1 MPPTFLTQAQAT
13 GESFLILP
21 ENRFAWTALN
31 RLADETGD
39 AARLVFLEGPA
50 GVGKSLA
57 IRTVLRQM
65 QAADPELNVQRV
77 TASQWAAEFAE
88 AAQKRSIPQF
98 QKKYRELDVFVCEDL
113 TGISGRPETQQQLV
127 SVIDELVRLDAR
139 MIFSAKTPPG
149 GLTDFLPR
157 LIDRWHGGIVAGL
170 RRPSFES
177 RERLLKHFA
186 KMREISLSKPV
197 IDEIATRCVGSPR
210 ELWGLLTQLEST
222 TRLHRRTITVESV
235 RSELAAE
242 NRPPAATLSKIA
254 KAVAKHFGV
263 TLAGMRDTGRS
274 AKIVRPR
281 QCGMFLSRELTEE
294 PLQSIAEFYGR
305 RHHSTVLH
313 AVKRVQNEM
322 VEEPALRQHLDRIR
336 NNLGVPG
343 TA

>member
-1 MPPTFLTQAQAT
+1 MTPTFLTQAQPT

-31 RLADETGD
+31 RLANETGD
-39 AARLVFLEGPA
+39 AARMVFLEGPA

-57 IRTVLRQM
+57 IRSILRQM
-65 QAADPELNVQRV
+65 QAADPELSVQRV
-77 TASQWAAEFAE
+77 TAAQWAAEFAE

-98 QKKYRELDVFVCEDL
+98 QKKYRELNVFVCEDL
-113 TGISGRPETQQQLV
+113 TGLSGRMETQQQLV

-139 MIFSAKTPPG
+139 MIFSSKSPPG
-149 GLTDFLPR
+149 GLIDFLPR
-157 LIDRWHGGIVAGL
+157 LIDRWHGGIVAGV
-170 RRPSFES
+170 RRPSVES

-186 KMREISLSKPV
+186 KLRDLSLSGEV
-197 IDEIATRCVGSPR
+197 IEEIATRCVGSPR
-210 ELWGLLTQLEST
+210 ELWGLLTQLEAT
-222 TRLHRRTITVESV
+222 ARLHRQPITTDSV
-235 RSELAAE
+235 RRELSSDT
-242 NRPPAATLSKIA
+242 RPPATTLSKIA

-313 AVKRVQNEM
+313 AVKRVQNEL
-322 VEEPALRQHLDRIR
+322 VEEPSLRQHLDRIR
-336 NNLGVPG
+336 TNLGVPG

>member
-1 MPPTFLTQAQAT
+1 MAHTILRQTPVT

-21 ENRFAWTALN
+21 ENRFAWTALT
-31 RLADETGD
+31 RLANEAPE
-39 AARLVFLEGPA
+39 AARTVYLEGPA

-57 IRTVLRQM
+57 IRSILRQM
-65 QAADPELNVQRV
+65 QAGNSGLNVQRV

-88 AAQKRSIPQF
+88 ASQRKSIPQF

-113 TGISGRPETQQQLV
+113 TGISGRSETQQQLV

-139 MIFSAKTPPG
+139 MIFCAKTPPG
-149 GLTDFLPR
+149 GLVDFLPR
-157 LIDRWHGGIVAGL
+157 LIDRWHGGIVAGMRL
-170 RRPSFES
+170 PALES
-177 RERLLKHFA
+177 RERLLRHFA
-186 KMREISLSKPV
+186 KLKDLAVSDAAIEEIS
-197 IDEIATRCVGSPR
+197 TRCVGSPR
-210 ELWGLLTQLEST
+210 ELWGLLMQLEATS
-222 TRLHRRTITVESV
+222 RLLRRPISVDSV
-235 RSELAAE
+235 RAELSAE
-242 NRPPAATLSKIA
+242 KRPPATTLSKIA

-281 QCGMFLSRELTEE
+281 QCGMYLSRELTHE

-313 AVKRVQNEM
+313 AVKRVQDEL

-336 NNLGVPG
+336 NNLGV
-343 TA
+343 TEAA